1 MSNFEAKDI
10 AFSYRDK
17 KKTTS
22 VLQGISFALKEG
34 EAVALLGAS
43 GSGKSTLLKILAGLL
58 DADSGVF
65 LENGSDVLPIQA
77 RDRDLAFS
85 FQEIVLYPSQTV
97 YGNLYLALNDYPLS
111 REEKDILIKKMLEEC
126 DLLDYVN
133 VKPRYLSEGQKQMV
147 ALGRAL
153 IRKPSLYLAD
163 EPFSALDP
171 TTKNKLIPLMFRF
184 AEANK
189 TALIY
194 ATHDGDDL
202 RYFSRVLWLED
213 GKIQEKKAADFLAPA
228 VDSSLFH

>member
-10 AFSYRDK
+10 VFAYRDK
-17 KKTTS
+17 KKITP
-22 VLQGISFALKEG
+22 VLQGISFSLKEG
-34 EAVALLGAS
+34 ETVALLGAS

-58 DADSGVF
+58 DADGGLF
-65 LENGSDVLPIQA
+65 LENGHDVLPTQT

-111 REEKDILIKKMLEEC
+111 REEKDLLIKKMLEEC
-126 DLLDYVN
+126 GLLDYIN

-171 TTKNKLIPLMFRF
+171 IAKNKLIQLMFRF
-184 AEANK
+184 SLANK

-194 ATHDGDDL
+194 ATHDGNDL
-202 RYFSRVLWLED
+202 HQFSRVLWLGD
-213 GKIQEKKAADFLAPA
+213 GKIQEKKATDFLTPA
-228 VDSSLFH
+228 VDSSLFR